1 MKRLLLLGLS
11 TAALAGCAT
20 PQYPV
25 TQGYAAPAPITP
37 KYPARQT
44 PAPDPLPDPAPPTS
58 RNSTADDEAKP
69 SAAME
74 RPALTRASVAVESAP
89 LEPVVTAPQSQPQA
103 QPASQT
109 PPPASTGPAT
119 AAPGAAA
126 SAPPATSPSP
136 PPPASAAPSP
146 PPPASAA
153 PSPAPPPPET
163 YQAPPARRSE
173 VRYLADGKVV
183 AAHGMYRDYAVQRGD
198 HLDAIARDLKTT
210 RSELIEANHLRKP
223 YGLRPGEHLKVP
235 VAHAYV
241 VGGGDTLAAVAKRFG
256 VGLGEL
262 AALNDLPEH
271 GRLTAGMFVAL
282 PAQYDDHGP
291 TRITVTEQAY
301 AAPRPRES
309 YRPVAPASAP
319 PYTPPSGGPYVPS
332 PEAVAAGAARRAE
345 TSQPSSSPN
354 FSYSRPPASTGQAP
368 AYSSSRPAETP
379 VNAAALAGLGQGKFI
394 WPVRGDLLSKFGA
407 AGMGRRNDGVD
418 IGAPAGTQV
427 RAAAVG
433 EVVYAGDQVPGFGN
447 LVLIKHAGG
456 WVSAYAHLANVAVHM
471 RDNVY
476 QGQDIGAVGVTGGVT
491 QPQLHFEI
499 RYAATTADKAKP
511 IDPLLVLPQ

>member
-25 TQGYAAPAPITP
+25 KQDYAAPAPITP
-37 KYPARQT
+37 KYPVRQT
-44 PAPDPLPDPAPPTS
+44 PAPDPLPDPTPSATP
-58 RNSTADDEAKP
+58 NSADDEAQP
-69 SAAME
+69 SAATE
-74 RPALTRASVAVESAP
+74 RPTLTRASTPVESAP
-89 LEPVVTAPQSQPQA
+89 LEPVATAPQTQPQA
-103 QPASQT
+103 QPAAQT
-109 PPPASTGPAT
+109 PPPPASTGSAT
-119 AAPGAAA
+119 PTPSAAPASPPAA
-126 SAPPATSPSP
+126 SPGPPA
-136 PPPASAAPSP
+136 PASAAPSP
-146 PPPASAA
+146 P
-153 PSPAPPPPET
+153 SPAPEA

-173 VRYLADGKVV
+173 SHYLADGKVV
-183 AAHGMYRDYAVQRGD
+183 AARGMYRDYEVQRGD
-198 HLDAIARDLKTT
+198 HLDAIARDLRTT
-210 RSELIEANHLRKP
+210 RSELIEANRLRKP

-235 VAHAYV
+235 VAKAYV

-262 AALNDLPEH
+262 AALNNLPER
-271 GRLTAGMFVAL
+271 GRLTPGMFVAL

-301 AAPRPRES
+301 VAPRPRAA
-309 YRPVAPASAP
+309 YRPVAPAYAP
-319 PYTPPSGGPYVPS
+319 PPSGGPYVAS

-345 TSQPSSSPN
+345 TTPPSSAPN
-354 FSYSRPPASTGQAP
+354 FSYSRPSASTGQAP
-368 AYSSSRPAETP
+368 AYASSRPAEP
-379 VNAAALAGLGQGKFI
+379 PANAAALAGLGQGKFI

>member
-25 TQGYAAPAPITP
+25 KQGYTAPPPITP

-44 PAPDPLPDPAPPTS
+44 STPDPRLDNPQPDSAPSASPS
-58 RNSTADDEAKP
+58 SAAEDEAQP
-69 SAAME
+69 PAAAE
-74 RPALTRASVAVESAP
+74 RPALTRASIAVESAP
-89 LEPVVTAPQSQPQA
+89 LEPVATAPQAAA
-103 QPASQT
+103 QTA
-109 PPPASTGPAT
+109 PPPATGPAT
-119 AAPGAAA
+119 AAPGP
-126 SAPPATSPSP
+126 APVSPPTASPSP
-136 PPPASAAPSP
+136 PPEA
-146 PPPASAA
+146 
-153 PSPAPPPPET
+153 
-163 YQAPPARRSE
+163 YQAPPVRRSE
-173 VRYLADGKVV
+173 VRYLADGNVV
-183 AAHGMYRDYAVQRGD
+183 TARGMYRDYEVQRGD

-210 RSELIEANHLRKP
+210 RGELIEANHLRKP

-235 VAHAYV
+235 VAMAYV
-241 VGGGDTLAAVAKRFG
+241 VAGGDTLAVVAKRFG
-256 VGLGEL
+256 VGLSAL
-262 AALNDLPEH
+262 AALNDLPER
-271 GRLTAGMFVAL
+271 GRLTPGMFVAL

-291 TRITVTEQAY
+291 TRITVTEQAN
-301 AAPRPRES
+301 AAPRPRAT
-309 YRPVAPASAP
+309 YRPVAPAYMP
-319 PYTPPSGGPYVPS
+319 PPPSGGPYVAS

-345 TSQPSSSPN
+345 ASRPSSAPN
-354 FSYSRPPASTGQAP
+354 FSYSRPPASTGPAP
-368 AYSSSRPAETP
+368 AYSSSRPTEAP
-379 VNAAALAGLGQGKFI
+379 ANAAAVAGLGQGKFI

-407 AGMGRRNDGVD
+407 AGVGRRNDGVD

-476 QGQDIGAVGVTGGVT
+476 QGQDIGAVGVTGGVS

>member
-1 MKRLLLLGLS
+1 
-11 TAALAGCAT
+11 
-20 PQYPV
+20 
-25 TQGYAAPAPITP
+25 
-37 KYPARQT
+37 
-44 PAPDPLPDPAPPTS
+44 
-58 RNSTADDEAKP
+58 
-69 SAAME
+69 
-74 RPALTRASVAVESAP
+74 
-89 LEPVVTAPQSQPQA
+89 
-103 QPASQT
+103 
-109 PPPASTGPAT
+109 
-119 AAPGAAA
+119 
-126 SAPPATSPSP
+126 
-136 PPPASAAPSP
+136 
-146 PPPASAA
+146 
-153 PSPAPPPPET
+153 
-163 YQAPPARRSE
+163 

-183 AAHGMYRDYAVQRGD
+183 TARGMYRNYEVQRGD

-210 RSELIEANHLRKP
+210 RSELIEANHLRRP

-235 VAHAYV
+235 VAMAYV
-241 VGGGDTLAAVAKRFG
+241 VAGGDTLAVVAKRFG
-256 VGLGEL
+256 VGLSEL
-262 AALNDLPEH
+262 AALNDLPER
-271 GRLTAGMFVAL
+271 GRLTPGMFVAL

-291 TRITVTEQAY
+291 TRITVTEQANV
-301 AAPRPRES
+301 APRPRAV
-309 YRPVAPASAP
+309 YRPVTPA
-319 PYTPPSGGPYVPS
+319 YTPPPSGGPYVAS

-345 TSQPSSSPN
+345 TSQPSSAPN
-354 FSYSRPPASTGQAP
+354 FAYSRPPASTGQAP
-368 AYSSSRPAETP
+368 AYSSGRPAEAP
-379 VNAAALAGLGQGKFI
+379 ANAAALAGLGQGKFI
-394 WPVRGDLLSKFGA
+394 WPVRGDLLSRFGA

-456 WVSAYAHLANVAVHM
+456 WVSAYAHLANVAVRI